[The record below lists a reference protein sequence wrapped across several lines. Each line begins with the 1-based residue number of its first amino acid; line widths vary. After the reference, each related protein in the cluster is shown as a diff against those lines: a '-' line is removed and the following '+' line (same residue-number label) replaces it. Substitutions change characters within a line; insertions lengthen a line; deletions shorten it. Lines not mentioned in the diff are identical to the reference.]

1 MSPNA
6 LGVWKHIKLRK
17 KSQKT
22 ASQGRD
28 YILIL
33 LARRSRLVYLNV
45 FSFIKPI
52 KAVTKCGHILQL
64 SDRKS
69 ESSAGK
75 IFPAD
80 RKSGRPGRIIESGSA
95 ELA

>member
-17 KSQKT
+17 KSRKT

-28 YILIL
+28 YILI

-80 RKSGRPGRIIESGSA
+80 RKSDRPGRIIESGSA